1 MSQQYRGS
9 VKSLNCGVVT
19 ILNYGKDVPPKV
31 SHVTMA
37 HDIGHNIGSQ
47 VYAMLHISTCHSL
60 IVFHQV
66 SYTYG

>member
-1 MSQQYRGS
+1 MVGLQQYRGT

-37 HDIGHNIGSQ
+37 HEIGHNIGSQ
-47 VYAMLHISTCHSL
+47 VRHRIARPLTD
-60 IVFHQV
+60 
-66 SYTYG
+66 